1 MNIFLGLTLAL
12 LLGSGGATRVIVA
25 PASTQT
31 DSGPAAGAARG
42 PAPTALAAGERPNI
56 VVLMLDDLPADAAE
70 RLLPRMPHIEALFL
84 EGGQRWTDFHA
95 QDPLC
100 CPGRAGFL
108 TGLYSRHH
116 GVTKN
121 DGRLFDPRETIA
133 TALDREGYQT
143 IHVGKYL
150 NGVKESGI
158 DRTPPG
164 WDHIALT
171 DNGYYQPWWVDGTYV
186 GRESEYHTEV
196 LAEYARGWL
205 REAPADQPLL
215 ISLNPFATHGSKSG
229 DVALPVAAPR
239 HKGDARCDG
248 IGRRATPAYNEAD
261 VSDKPTFIQT
271 LDPVPFAKG
280 WPLRKACES
289 LLSVDDLVGEV
300 RDELA
305 AQGRSGNTLWILTAD
320 NPNQWGDH
328 RWTGKSVPWGTRM
341 PLWTRWPDRTA
352 SMPTTV
358 DHPAQL
364 NDLAPTIVEVAGGYL
379 GPYPTGQAAPDGE
392 SLLSAMLGSP
402 PPAREALFIDHPAD
416 GGARAWSSVLTTP
429 ASTLG
434 EWRYVEWGDGF
445 RELYDEVAD
454 PWNLENVADRKQHR
468 RTLNALSGQL
478 DALRGD

>member
-1 MNIFLGLTLAL
+1 
-12 LLGSGGATRVIVA
+12 
-25 PASTQT
+25 
-31 DSGPAAGAARG
+31 
-42 PAPTALAAGERPNI
+42 
-56 VVLMLDDLPADAAE
+56 MLDDLPADAAE

-229 DVALPVAAPR
+229 AAT
-239 HKGDARCDG
+239 G
-248 IGRRATPAYNEAD
+248 RATRAAMASAGGRPL
-261 VSDKPTFIQT
+261 PTT
-271 LDPVPFAKG
+271 KRMSPTSRPSSRP
-280 WPLRKACES
+280 WTRC
-289 LLSVDDLVGEV
+289 LSQ
-300 RDELA
+300 RA
-305 AQGRSGNTLWILTAD
+305 GRSGRRVSHSSLSTTSSARFATSWRRRAA
-320 NPNQWGDH
+320 P
-328 RWTGKSVPWGTRM
+328 GTR
-341 PLWTRWPDRTA
+341 
-352 SMPTTV
+352 S
-358 DHPAQL
+358 
-364 NDLAPTIVEVAGGYL
+364 
-379 GPYPTGQAAPDGE
+379 
-392 SLLSAMLGSP
+392 GS
-402 PPAREALFIDHPAD
+402 
-416 GGARAWSSVLTTP
+416 
-429 ASTLG
+429 
-434 EWRYVEWGDGF
+434 
-445 RELYDEVAD
+445 
-454 PWNLENVADRKQHR
+454 
-468 RTLNALSGQL
+468 
-478 DALRGD
+478 